1 MVLKHIIDIANLAM
15 LLAADAHNELTEESK
30 RSLGLETSL
39 EPYCEDMEGERF
51 QKYELK
57 TGTVQVRV
65 EHPVEESYDE
75 FLIGYRVNVHYGGKE
90 VLDYRERIVHY
101 DLLSDEDEE
110 RSPITG
116 SIRIKNYLA
125 GKWEETLKELSRE
138 IDRASTTKRSN
149 KNRLN
154 QSGKYQ

>member
-1 MVLKHIIDIANLAM
+1 
-15 LLAADAHNELTEESK
+15 
-30 RSLGLETSL
+30 
-39 EPYCEDMEGERF
+39 
-51 QKYELK
+51 
-57 TGTVQVRV
+57 
-65 EHPVEESYDE
+65 